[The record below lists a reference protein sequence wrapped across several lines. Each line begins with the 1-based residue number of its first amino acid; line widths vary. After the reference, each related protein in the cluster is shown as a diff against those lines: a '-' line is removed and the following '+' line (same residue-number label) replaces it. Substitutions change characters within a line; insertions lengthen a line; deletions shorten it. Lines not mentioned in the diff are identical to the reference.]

1 MKLNVRH
8 WMWTVGTFLAV
19 NFALCVVYGLIV
31 PSVYHAKQLLEMT
44 LPGFHW
50 ISVPTFFL
58 GLAESFIYG
67 AYAGVLFA
75 VINNLLVPAAESHD
89 KGKSTRA
96 AA

>member
-8 WMWTVGTFLAV
+8 WMWTGGTFLAV

-50 ISVPTFFL
+50 ISVPAFFL

-75 VINNLLVPAAESHD
+75 VIHNFFVRNAEPRD
-89 KGKSTRA
+89 KAKTTRA